1 MERKKV
7 DFPVGISTALMQ
19 SEESISSYV
28 GLTREQKREILTHA
42 LVDGQKSA
50 LLPADANTRR
60 TE

>member
-1 MERKKV
+1 MERKKA

-28 GLTREQKREILTHA
+28 GLTREQKREMLTHS
-42 LVDGQKSA
+42 LVGGQKSA

-60 TE
+60 TK